1 MNKPAII
8 IQMEGGIIHNILT
21 TLPEGEQPEI
31 IVVDYDTDGADEEET
46 TRVFGKEAFVF
57 EPYVETI
64 SEEDAN
70 EVVNAVQV

>member
-8 IQMEGGIIHNILT
+8 IQMEGGIIQQVLT
-21 TLPEGEQPEI
+21 TLPEREQPEI
-31 IVVDYDTDGADEEET
+31 VVVDYDTDGADEEET
-46 TRVFGKEAFVF
+46 TQVFGKTAFVF

-70 EVVNAVQV
+70 EIVNAVQV

>member
-8 IQMEGGIIHNILT
+8 IQMEGGIIQQILT

-31 IVVDYDTDGADEEET
+31 VVVDYDTDGADEEEAT
-46 TRVFGKEAFVF
+46 QVFGKTAFVF

>member
-8 IQMEGGIIHNILT
+8 IQMEGGIIQQILT

-31 IVVDYDTDGADEEET
+31 VVVDYDTDEAEEDALT
-46 TRVFGKEAFVF
+46 KVFGKEAFVF

-64 SEEDAN
+64 GEEDAE
-70 EVVNAVQV
+70 EVCNAVQE

>member
-1 MNKPAII
+1 
-8 IQMEGGIIHNILT
+8 MEGGIIHNILT
-21 TLPEGEQPEI
+21 TFPEGEQPEI
-31 IVVDYDTDGADEEET
+31 VVVDYDTDGAEEDAT
-46 TRVFGKEAFVF
+46 TQVFGKEAFVF

>member
-8 IQMEGGIIHNILT
+8 IQMEGGIIQQVLT
-21 TLPEGEQPEI
+21 TFPEGEQPEI
-31 IVVDYDTDGADEEET
+31 VVVDYDTDGAEEDAT
-46 TRVFGKEAFVF
+46 TQVFGKEAFVF